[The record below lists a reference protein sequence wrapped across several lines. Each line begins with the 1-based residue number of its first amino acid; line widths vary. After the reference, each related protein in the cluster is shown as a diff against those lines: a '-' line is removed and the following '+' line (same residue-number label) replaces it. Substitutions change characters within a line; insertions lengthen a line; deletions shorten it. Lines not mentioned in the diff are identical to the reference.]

1 VRLFLIRHPRT
12 STPEGICYGRSD
24 VPLADD
30 AASCAERLRPL
41 LPADAPVFAS
51 PLARCRQLAEHLH
64 TAPTHDDRLREID
77 FGAWEMRGWEDI
89 GRPALDAWAADPLL
103 YAGHGGESV
112 ARLHER
118 VGDFL
123 VDLARRHDEA
133 VLVTHAGVMKAIF
146 AIRLALPLTDWFSL
160 RFDYGRVSLVEDNR
174 LVWSN
179 RAGAEYAPS

>member
-1 VRLFLIRHPRT
+1 MRLFLIRHTRT
-12 STPEGICYGRSD
+12 AAPDGVCYGATD
-24 VPLADD
+24 LPPADD
-30 AASCAERLRPL
+30 PAACAARLRPL
-41 LPADAPVFAS
+41 LPAAPLFAS

-64 TAPTHDDRLREID
+64 AAPEYDERLREID
-77 FGAWEMRGWEDI
+77 FGAWEMRRWDEI
-89 GRPALDAWAADPLL
+89 GRPALDAWAADPLR

-133 VLVTHAGVMKAIF
+133 ILVTHAGVMKAVF
-146 AIRLALPLTDWFSL
+146 AIRLGLPLTDWFSL
-160 RFDYGRVSLVEDNR
+160 RFGYGSASLVEGKR
-174 LVWSN
+174 LRWSN